1 MASRKNSLTFAGM
14 PHGLPRGSSPAT
26 KRASK
31 EACLTPALDRGLMVL
46 ELLVKKRIP
55 LRAIDMAQELNIPKG
70 SLGRI
75 LGNLVDRGY
84 IERDERTMTF
94 ALTSKLLAMGS
105 STVGESHLLE
115 ESLDVMRDLR
125 DATLEMVALQVPL
138 SDREGVVLNT
148 FPSRHQVRL
157 MVDPG
162 THFEFHNTAPGKV
175 ILAFLS
181 NKDRERILSSIK
193 LTRETDSTVAHIS
206 DLRKEVEEVR
216 ESGYALDRGEC
227 VEGIQCVSAPVFDRN
242 RTFVAA
248 LTVIGPSTRLSV
260 SKLKE
265 LAPTV
270 IVHAKEISK
279 RLGYE
284 GFRN

>member
-1 MASRKNSLTFAGM
+1 MTSRKY
-14 PHGLPRGSSPAT
+14 SSANA
-26 KRASK
+26 RVSK
-31 EACLTPALDRGLMVL
+31 DACLTPALDRGLMAL

-75 LGNLVDRGY
+75 LNNLVDRGY

-105 STVGESHLLE
+105 STVGESHLIE
-115 ESLDVMRDLR
+115 ESLDIMRDLR
-125 DATLEMVALQVPL
+125 DETLEMIALQVRL

-148 FPSRHQVRL
+148 FPSRYQVRL

-175 ILAFLS
+175 ILAFIPD
-181 NKDRERILSSIK
+181 KDRERILSSIK
-193 LTRETDSTVAHIS
+193 FTKETDRTITGLNELKAEIN
-206 DLRKEVEEVR
+206 DVR
-216 ESGYALDRGEC
+216 ACGYALDRGEC
-227 VEGIQCVSAPVFDRN
+227 VEGIQCISAPVYERN

-248 LTVIGPSTRLSV
+248 LTIIGPSTRLSV
-260 SKLKE
+260 SRLKE

-270 IVHAKEISK
+270 MAHAEDISR

-284 GFRN
+284 GSKD